1 MLRGIVSLIIGAAVT
16 FALFVFMA
24 FLVGGGPTRHET
36 STETPVIE
44 ITMNRD
50 DATAQNKPRVKPKPP
65 TPPEQPPKP
74 DTTPP
79 DSSSDIDTN
88 MSFNMGG
95 VEAGGA
101 NTGFKLGNMMTRD
114 GDATPIVRIEPQYP
128 IAAARDGKE
137 GWVQLSFTI
146 NELGGVEDVK
156 VIKAEPKR
164 LFNKEARRALK
175 KWKYK
180 PKIVDGKALKQPGMT
195 VQLDFT
201 LDKGG
206 R

>member
-1 MLRGIVSLIIGAAVT
+1 MFKAIVSLILGAAVT

-24 FLVGGGPTRHET
+24 FLVGGGAKRADT
-36 STETPVIE
+36 SADSPVIE
-44 ITMNRD
+44 ISMDKQDTKVQD
-50 DATAQNKPRVKPKPP
+50 KPRVKPKPP
-65 TPPEQPPKP
+65 TPPEQPPLP
-74 DTTPP
+74 DTPP
-79 DSSSDIDTN
+79 PESSSDIDTS
-88 MSFNMGG
+88 MSFNMGS
-95 VEAGGA
+95 VQSGGL

-146 NELGGVEDVK
+146 NEVGGVEDVK

-164 LFNKEARRALK
+164 LFNREAIRALK

-180 PKIVDGKALKQPGMT
+180 PKIVDGKPLKLPGMT

-201 LDKGG
+201 LNK
-206 R
+206 